1 MSLRARIFIIASI
14 VMLLIL
20 GVSIFLI
27 INKNKTA
34 LTPENGATPADQS
47 GSLPTTMSP
56 ASIATSIPEGL
67 PAKTAT
73 PLEAEKNG
81 VQQLAK
87 VFVERYGTYSSD
99 NNSQNIQDVQSLV
112 TKSLWAKLSGRTAV
126 NGTGSFVGMTTKV
139 IGMDLTSWSD
149 GKATVRLQT
158 ARTEE
163 KNGKI
168 TTYYQNA
175 DVEMVKQDG
184 MWLADKLTWN

>member
-1 MSLRARIFIIASI
+1 MSLRVRIFIITSI
-14 VMLLIL
+14 VVLLVL

-27 INKNKTA
+27 VNKNKTA
-34 LTPENGATPADQS
+34 PAPESGAAPAGQTA
-47 GSLPTTMSP
+47 GLPAPAP

-99 NNSQNIQDVQSLV
+99 NNSQNIKDVQSLV
-112 TKSLWAKLSGRTAV
+112 TPALWSKLSGKITTTSA
-126 NGTGSFVGMTTKV
+126 GSFFGITTKV

-149 GKATVRLQT
+149 SKAMVELKIV
-158 ARTEE
+158 RTEE
-163 KNGKI
+163 KNGKF

-175 DVEMVKQDG
+175 DVEMVKQNG
-184 MWLADKLTWN
+184 EWLADKLTWN